1 MSDCLLIS
9 EHASVLLL
17 GPVRE
22 LVVLDIEAGIGPVL
36 GVMLLDEVFSF
47 VPSFVSHLEL
57 VHRAVGLAMFAEVF
71 HEHGH
76 VFFEC

>member
-1 MSDCLLIS
+1 MLSPVPCSGDSFNIKFTFTSRMADCLLIS
-9 EHASVLLL
+9 EQASVFLL

-22 LVVLDIEAGIGPVL
+22 LIVLNIEAGIGPVL

-57 VHRAVGLAMFAEVF
+57 VH
-71 HEHGH
+71 
-76 VFFEC
+76 